1 MNAPRPFGHP
11 ATLADQA
18 MKNLLLILTAFAVV
32 LSGCDSAPPPAT
44 FLIQINGHSFH
55 VELADTLQGRRQG
68 LAGRDHLPPD
78 GGMLFVLPAPTRIT
92 MWMKGCKIPLD
103 VLFFDHNKR
112 LINFHTMAV
121 PSPGQLEHSL
131 PSYLSD
137 KPAKYALEVPAGTT
151 GRLGL
156 EHGCTM
162 TFSPE
167 LLKALGKGTE

>member
-1 MNAPRPFGHP
+1 
-11 ATLADQA
+11 
-18 MKNLLLILTAFAVV
+18 MKNLLLILSALAVV

-44 FLIQINGHSFH
+44 FLIQINGHSFQ
-55 VELADTLQGRRQG
+55 VELADTPQRRRQG

-121 PSPGQLEHSL
+121 PFPGQLDHSL
-131 PSYLSD
+131 PIYSSD
-137 KPAKYALEVPAGTT
+137 EPAKYALEVPAGTSR
-151 GRLGL
+151 RLRIKPG
-156 EHGCTM
+156 TPI

-167 LLKALGKGTE
+167 LLKALAKGTE